1 MINRAVIILFLGL
14 FSISVYAQTEKT
26 EVPKLKTYHLVI
38 LTKGT
43 NRTQPK
49 EEAEKIQAGHMANIE
64 RLYKEG
70 KIDLAGPFDNTN
82 ESDDNWRGI
91 FVFNVQSKEEVEQ
104 LLQTD
109 PAISS
114 GRLSYIIKPWMSESN
129 HCLR

>member
-1 MINRAVIILFLGL
+1 MKKATLILLSVL
-14 FSISVYAQTEKT
+14 FSSSIFGQTEKA
-26 EVPKLKTYHLVI
+26 EAPKLKTYHLVI
-38 LTKGT
+38 LTKGA

-49 EEAEKIQAGHMANIE
+49 EEAEKIQAGHLANIE

-70 KIDLAGPFDNTN
+70 KIDLAGPFDNSK
-82 ESDDNWRGI
+82 ESDDNWRGV

>member
-1 MINRAVIILFLGL
+1 MKKATLILLSVL
-14 FSISVYAQTEKT
+14 FSSSIFGQTEKAET
-26 EVPKLKTYHLVI
+26 PKLKTYHLVI
-38 LTKGT
+38 LTKGA

-82 ESDDNWRGI
+82 ESDDKWRGI

-129 HCLR
+129 NCLR

>member
-1 MINRAVIILFLGL
+1 MKKATLILLSVL
-14 FSISVYAQTEKT
+14 FTSSIFGQTEKAET
-26 EVPKLKTYHLVI
+26 PKLKTYHLVI
-38 LTKGT
+38 LTKGA
-43 NRTQPK
+43 NRTQPQ
-49 EEAEKIQAGHMANIE
+49 EEAMKIQEGHLANIT
-64 RLYKEG
+64 RLHKEG

>member
-1 MINRAVIILFLGL
+1 MKKATLILLSVL
-14 FSISVYAQTEKT
+14 FSSSIFGQTEKAET
-26 EVPKLKTYHLVI
+26 PKLKTYHLVI
-38 LTKGT
+38 LTKGA
-43 NRTQPK
+43 NRTQSQ
-49 EEAEKIQAGHMANIE
+49 EEAMKIQEGHLANIT
-64 RLYKEG
+64 RLHKEG
-70 KIDLAGPFDNTN
+70 KIDLAGPFDNSK
-82 ESDDNWRGI
+82 ESDDNWRGV

>member
-1 MINRAVIILFLGL
+1 MRKIIFVIALLISGVINLSAQDAV
-14 FSISVYAQTEKT
+14 EK
-26 EVPKLKTYHLVI
+26 KLKTYQLVI

-49 EEAEKIQAGHMANIE
+49 EEVEKIQAGHLANIE

-82 ESDDNWRGI
+82 EADDNWRGI
-91 FVFNVQSKEEVEQ
+91 FVFNVQSKEEVEK

-109 PAISS
+109 PAVSS
-114 GRLSYIIKPWMSESN
+114 GRLSYIIKPWKSEPN
-129 HCLR
+129 NCLR

>member
-1 MINRAVIILFLGL
+1 MKKAICLLMLAC
-14 FSISVYAQTEKT
+14 SITLNVFAQQPEK
-26 EVPKLKTYHLVI
+26 EALKLKTYHLVI
-38 LTKGT
+38 LTKGA

-49 EEAEKIQAGHMANIE
+49 EEAEKIQSGHLANIE

-70 KIDLAGPFDNTN
+70 KIDLAGPFDNSKET
-82 ESDDNWRGI
+82 DDNWRGV